1 MDLSS
6 LTPQKDTVVTKLI
19 DPRDGSPLKHD
30 KKQMWIERYLP
41 HTAEYKQA
49 QYKRTQKY
57 LKAAQK
63 AKNTDVDIDLYE
75 AEKDRVEVM
84 AETTVAWQIYYDG
97 EWVEFTPEKAQE
109 IYTKAFWIVEQL
121 QEEENSADVFTKG

>member
-1 MDLSS
+1 MSDLMS

-30 KKQMWIERYLP
+30 KKEMWIERYLP

-75 AEKDRVEVM
+75 AEK
-84 AETTVAWQIYYDG
+84 TV
-97 EWVEFTPEKAQE
+97 
-109 IYTKAFWIVEQL
+109 
-121 QEEENSADVFTKG
+121 

>member
-1 MDLSS
+1 
-6 LTPQKDTVVTKLI
+6 
-19 DPRDGSPLKHD
+19 
-30 KKQMWIERYLP
+30 
-41 HTAEYKQA
+41 
-49 QYKRTQKY
+49 
-57 LKAAQK
+57 
-63 AKNTDVDIDLYE
+63 
-75 AEKDRVEVM
+75 M

>member
-30 KKQMWIERYLP
+30 KKEMWIERYLP
-41 HTAEYKQA
+41 HTADYKQA